1 MLEKN
6 APVCVFGYNR
16 PLLLK
21 NTLHALSNCDESK
34 NSKVYIFIDGPKTKR
49 DGSLVNESYKVAS
62 EFDNSAFVSKEILIA
77 DKNLGPGETIIQ
89 KVSSIINIYGKVIV
103 LEDDLIADYNF
114 LTYMNSSLNK
124 YENMECIGSV
134 SGFGFK
140 VKYSGFYCNYFHR
153 RPTTWGWGTWR
164 NRWNKAVWDLTKE
177 NQINKKEF
185 KTKFNRAGQDMY
197 RMLSSYLDGRIDSW
211 GIRWAYNH
219 HKNNWFASCPV
230 YSKILNNGYVH
241 TATNCNNTM
250 APAVGN
256 DIKHKSLIVLRDR
269 MEEDEKINK
278 QVNWHNSNIYKS
290 LCKLTNLLK

>member
-1 MLEKN
+1 MLDHI
-6 APVCVFGYNR
+6 APVCMFGYNR

-21 NTLHALSNCDESK
+21 NSLHALSNCDESK
-34 NSKVYIFIDGPKTKR
+34 HTKVFIFIDGPKTELDR
-49 DGSLVNESYKVAS
+49 NLVNESYNVAS
-62 EFDNSAFVSKEILIA
+62 NFDENSFASKEILIA

-89 KVSSIINIYGKVIV
+89 KVSRVINIYGKVIV
-103 LEDDLIADYNF
+103 LEDDLIPDEKF
-114 LTYMNSSLNK
+114 LRYMNSSLNK

-140 VKYSGFYCNYFHR
+140 VNYSGIFCNYFHR

-164 NRWNKAVWDLTKE
+164 SRWNKAVWDLTNE
-177 NQINKKEF
+177 NQIKKKGF
-185 KTKFNRAGQDMY
+185 KRKFNRAGQDMY

-230 YSKILNNGYVH
+230 YSKILNKGYDN
-241 TATNCNNTM
+241 TATNCNNTI

-256 DIKHKSLIVLRDR
+256 DIKHKSLIDLRVR
-269 MEEDEKINK
+269 FEENKKINK
-278 QVNWHNSNIYKS
+278 QVNWHNCNIYKT
-290 LCKLTNLLK
+290 LCKLTNILK